1 VQVKICGITNLEDAL
16 AAVEY
21 GADAVG
27 FVFARESPRFIP
39 SDQVRKIVSALPPFV
54 TTVGVFTAG
63 DKKEIGDAVAECGI
77 DLIQFHGP
85 FPSEVVHAF
94 SGRAIQVVRVAA
106 GKNEKSLE
114 ELARYKVGP
123 EAVNYGVPNTVRA
136 FLLDT
141 FHPQLSG
148 GSGLS
153 FNWEI
158 ALQAK
163 KYGRIIL
170 AGGLTPE
177 NVEEAVSRVAP
188 YGVDVS
194 SGVEMR
200 KGKKDFTKLK
210 RFIEAA
216 KRGGGL
222 HASSR

>member
-1 VQVKICGITNLEDAL
+1 M

-21 GADAVG
+21 GADALG
-27 FVFARESPRFIP
+27 FVFSPESPRFVP
-39 SDQVRKIVSALPPFV
+39 VEAVRKIIAALPPFV
-54 TTVGVFTAG
+54 ATVGVFTSG
-63 DKKEIGDAVAECGI
+63 NEKVIRDAIAEGGL

-85 FPSEVVHAF
+85 FPSAF
-94 SGRAIQVVRVAA
+94 IDSFSSRAIRVVRVSD
-106 GKNEKSLE
+106 GNSLE
-114 ELARYKVGP
+114 AM
-123 EAVNYGVPNTVRA
+123 AHASARA

-141 FHPQLSG
+141 FHPELPG
-148 GSGLS
+148 GSGVS
-153 FNWEI
+153 FDWEL

-163 KYGRIIL
+163 KYGKIIL

-177 NVEEAVSRVAP
+177 NVEEAVKRVAP

-200 KGKKDFTKLK
+200 KGKKDLSKLK

-216 KRGGGL
+216 KGRGGL